1 MFYFLECSQGTCYSL
16 SEPAP
21 NLSKKAELSS
31 SIHLYKCAC
40 YMALDSHISSEVLH
54 LLVIMSLQLCH
65 SEDGDGCGGHF
76 VNKKTPGLCAKCSKL
91 ASLSDKPSELEK
103 WKAYPQCRKCGVA
116 WKNLVSPA
124 CGACTILTPSGL
136 ARPSST
142 GDVNANGHRDG
153 ASDALTVE
161 QLQATAVESSR
172 VARAHAMDVRLN
184 KHTNPTIA
192 IAKANSVSCNESKI
206 LVTIECRVKSLSKR
220 DQKQMDPSLGKW
232 AKPWSKDTYLSEV
245 LDDALATVNTS
256 WEKTESMNLLRDE
269 VEFRWSGNKVFHPG
283 TQNETIG
290 TAFKEYMTGDM
301 ALFYVNKSS
310 SNHKGRKNQPE
321 MALELYIDKVAFMDR
336 HDALREADL
345 TSALGSR
352 KRSGTISMITREAI
366 TKRPTLSVM
375 PSFVRSSMPRSS
387 YGSDNTSTK
396 IRFVKSH
403 TTCDPYTG
411 AISVT
416 WVTDDPDQFE
426 GILGDREDQKGLHA
440 LY

>member
-103 WKAYPQCRKCGVA
+103 WKAYPQCRKCGLA
-116 WKNLVSPA
+116 WKNLVSSA

-184 KHTNPTIA
+184 KHTNPAIA

-256 WEKTESMNLLRDE
+256 WEKTESMNLLRWYC
-269 VEFRWSGNKVFHPG
+269 V
-283 TQNETIG
+283 
-290 TAFKEYMTGDM
+290 
-301 ALFYVNKSS
+301 LSS
-310 SNHKGRKNQPE
+310 
-321 MALELYIDKVAFMDR
+321 YFMSFT
-336 HDALREADL
+336 LP
-345 TSALGSR
+345 
-352 KRSGTISMITREAI
+352 SGTRLNSDGLVT
-366 TKRPTLSVM
+366 
-375 PSFVRSSMPRSS
+375 RSSILARKMKPLALHSK
-387 YGSDNTSTK
+387 NT
-396 IRFVKSH
+396 
-403 TTCDPYTG
+403 
-411 AISVT
+411 
-416 WVTDDPDQFE
+416 
-426 GILGDREDQKGLHA
+426 
-440 LY
+440 